1 MMKNVMFLL
10 LSVFLTQSTLCAGTV
25 NFQKKITDFLISKKY
40 SGNGLAIVIKDIE
53 HDSCLVKINEN
64 ELYNPASVSKLV
76 TGAAAFE
83 MLGSGYNFGTDIF
96 LDHMF
101 DRDTGVIN
109 GNIYIRGG
117 ADPGF
122 TAERLWLLVQHLY
135 HNGIR
140 KINGDLV
147 LDDSF
152 FDTVSVGPGFDED
165 STSRAYQPL
174 ISPLSVSFNTLA
186 IHARSGNAS
195 GSPVF
200 VDIFPKVSGISV
212 VSSAKTV
219 VSGKTGLIDIQTI
232 STSKGTSVIVKGTMG
247 LNEESK
253 YIYRK
258 VWQTWEVFGGAML
271 SLFDETGIK
280 FSGKVAHGITPDSLQ
295 KKPPFYRFESET
307 LPYYVNHMFKYSS
320 NFAAEMIFKTIPS
333 VVDSTRGSWP
343 LGSAKVLS
351 WWEKCGLPGK
361 PVIKNGSGMGNT
373 NRISTLQIAELL
385 SHVWKQKTYLPEYL
399 NALSV
404 GGIDGTLKS
413 RFKKSPL
420 KGLVR
425 GKTGTLND
433 YGISALAGYLLL
445 PEGTYSFAI
454 ICTKVGNGQ
463 YDNWTMQEQI
473 LESFYQDLQD

>member
-1 MMKNVMFLL
+1 MKKVAFLL
-10 LSVFLTQSTLCAGTV
+10 LSVFLAQCTLYGDTA
-25 NFQKKITDFLISKKY
+25 NIQKKISDFLTSKKY
-40 SGNGLAIVIKDIE
+40 SGNGLGIVIKDIE
-53 HDSCLVKINEN
+53 NDTCLVKINEN
-64 ELYNPASVSKLV
+64 DQLNPASVSKLV

-83 MLGSGYNFGTDIF
+83 LLGSDFNFGTDIY
-96 LDHMF
+96 LDQMF
-101 DRDTGVIN
+101 DRDSGTIN

-135 HNGIR
+135 HNGVR
-140 KINGDLV
+140 KINGNLV

-186 IHARSGNAS
+186 IHTRSGNAS
-195 GSPVF
+195 GSPVV
-200 VDIFPKVSGISV
+200 VDIFPKIRGISV
-212 VSSAKTV
+212 ISSAKTIE
-219 VSGKTGLIDIQTI
+219 SGKSGIVDVQTA
-232 STSKGTSVIVKGTMG
+232 STSNGTSVIVKGTMS
-247 LNEESK
+247 LNEEPK

-258 VWQTWEVFGGAML
+258 VWQTWEVFGGAVV
-271 SLFDETGIK
+271 SLFDETGIG
-280 FSGKVAHGITPDSLQ
+280 FSGKVIHGVTPESLQ

-343 LGSAKVLS
+343 LGTVKVLS
-351 WWEKCGLPGK
+351 WWQKCGLPGI

-373 NRISTLQIAELL
+373 NRISAFQIEELL

-404 GGIDGTLKS
+404 SGIDGTLKS

-425 GKTGTLND
+425 GKTGTLNS
-433 YGISALAGYLLL
+433 YGISALAGYLML
-445 PEGTYSFAI
+445 PKGTYSFAI
-454 ICTKVGNGQ
+454 ICSKVGGGQ
-463 YDNWTMQEQI
+463 YDNWVIQEQT
-473 LESFYQDLQD
+473 LEKFASLVGGK